1 MGSEHLPT
9 HTSSVPKTEY
19 GKLMRNTKYRA
30 ANCALYVCSLI
41 FMGICANDALAAEAP
56 ADSGLLGVLGI
67 DPKTIIIQVIGFLV
81 VLAVLWKFVFG
92 KVGGLLDDRRSEIAS
107 QLEQLQTDREELD
120 RLTTETRQRLAAIE
134 TEAQT
139 KIQAAIEQGNAER
152 QQILEQARREA
163 DDEVT
168 RARAEIQREKEDAI
182 SELRGVVAELA
193 IDAASKIISEELN
206 AERHQ
211 HIIDASINRLP
222 ESRP

>member
-1 MGSEHLPT
+1 MRE
-9 HTSSVPKTEY
+9 KIY
-19 GKLMRNTKYRA
+19 GF
-30 ANCALYVCSLI
+30 CFI
-41 FMGICANDALAAEAP
+41 FMWVGITSAFGADAP
-56 ADSGLLGVLGI
+56 AGEGDLLSGLGI

-92 KVGGLLDDRRSEIAS
+92 KVGGLLEDRRNEITT
-107 QLEQLQTDREELD
+107 QIEQLRTDREELD
-120 RLTTETRQRLAAIE
+120 RLTAETRQRLADIE

-152 QQILEQARREA
+152 QDILTQARQEA
-163 DDEVT
+163 EDEVT
-168 RARAEIQREKEDAI
+168 RARAEIQREKDEAI

-211 HIIDASINRLP
+211 HIIDTSISRLP
-222 ESRP
+222 SDPR

>member
-1 MGSEHLPT
+1 MRE
-9 HTSSVPKTEY
+9 KIY
-19 GKLMRNTKYRA
+19 G
-30 ANCALYVCSLI
+30 VCFI
-41 FMGICANDALAAEAP
+41 FMWVCITSAFGADAP
-56 ADSGLLGVLGI
+56 AGEGDLLSGLGI
-67 DPKTIIIQVIGFLV
+67 DPKTIIIQVIGFLI

-92 KVGGLLDDRRSEIAS
+92 KVGGLLEERRTEITT
-107 QLEQLQTDREELD
+107 QIEQLRVDREELD
-120 RLTTETRQRLAAIE
+120 RLTAETRQRLADIE

-152 QQILEQARREA
+152 QDILTQARQEA

-168 RARAEIQREKEDAI
+168 RARAEIQREKDEAI

-211 HIIDASINRLP
+211 HIIDTSISRLP
-222 ESRP
+222 SDPR